1 MRFAIPLTLFVLLV
15 ILLSVGL
22 TLDPRHIPSPLI
34 DKPAPEF
41 ALQSLAAAER
51 LLSNADFTGRVVLLN
66 VWASWCAACR
76 TEHPLLV
83 DLGRQGVLE
92 LIGLNYKD
100 ERSAAREWLRE
111 RGDPYAVS
119 LFDPAGSLGLDLG
132 VYGVPE
138 TFVIDAAGIIRY
150 KHVGPLTSEVLQ
162 RQIMPLVESL
172 RAGSS

>member
-15 ILLSVGL
+15 ILLGVGL

-34 DKPAPEF
+34 NQPAPEF
-41 ALQSLAAAER
+41 TLQSLAAAER
-51 LLSNADFTGRVVLLN
+51 VLSNDDFTGRVFLLN

-83 DLGRQGVLE
+83 DLGRQGVVE

-100 ERSAAREWLRE
+100 KRSAAREWLRE

-138 TFVIDAAGIIRY
+138 TFVIDTAGVIRY
-150 KHVGPLTSEVLQ
+150 KHVGPITRKVLQ
-162 RQIMPLVESL
+162 HQIMPLVDSL
-172 RAGSS
+172 RAGSI